1 MKKSIVK
8 PKELSPNERILNF
21 DEVVL
26 GYTEEE
32 MLEEASR
39 CIQCKNPKCI
49 SGCPVG
55 VDIKKF
61 IYQLTQK
68 DYLGAYKTIYEKNRF
83 PSICGRVCPA
93 EYQCRKFCVFT
104 PKNSP
109 FALENA
115 INIPLLER
123 FVGDYAKEYF
133 KDKIYTNSASIANI
147 KLNHYKVACI
157 GSGPA
162 SLTVAGELSKYG
174 IKVDIF
180 EALHSLGGV
189 LSYGIPTFRLP
200 RDVLYY
206 EINLLKNYG
215 VEFYTGVI
223 VGRSISFYELRN
235 NYNYIFIGTGAGAP
249 VWLNVKG
256 ENLNNIYSANEYLTR
271 VNLMRADKFPEY
283 HTPINTGKNIVVIG
297 GGNTAMDAARVA
309 LRVQKL
315 NKIDGTVTVLYRRT
329 EEEMPARRVEIEHA
343 KEEGVKFNFLVQPV
357 EFLGDETGKV
367 KAVRCLKCELTEPDE
382 TGRRKPVPIQGSD
395 FIIPTDLVIIAIG
408 LKANQTLTDTVKE
421 LKVNPW
427 GDLEVNPETM
437 ETSIENVY
445 AGGDIVGGEGTIIEA
460 MGMGKKAAYSILRKL
475 GIV

>member
-1 MKKSIVK
+1 MKKLFVK
-8 PKELSPNERILNF
+8 PKELTVEKRINNF
-21 DEVVL
+21 DEVVT

-32 MLEEASR
+32 MLEEAKR
-39 CIQCKNPKCI
+39 CLQCKNPKCI
-49 SGCPVG
+49 EGCPVG
-55 VDIKKF
+55 IDIKKF

-93 EYQCRKFCVFT
+93 EYQCRKTCVFT
-104 PKNSP
+104 PKNMP
-109 FALENA
+109 FAAENA

-123 FVGDYAKEYF
+123 FAGDYAKEHAAQEQVSEF
-133 KDKIYTNSASIANI
+133 PPSST
-147 KLNHYKVACI
+147 KLNNYKVACI

-174 IKVDIF
+174 IKVDIY

-189 LSYGIPTFRLP
+189 LTYGIPTFRLP
-200 RDVLYY
+200 REVLQY

-223 VGRSISFYELRN
+223 VGRSISFQELKNR
-235 NYNYIFIGTGAGAP
+235 YNFIFIGTGAGAP
-249 VWLNVKG
+249 VWLNIKG
-256 ENLNNIYSANEYLTR
+256 ESLNNIYSANEYLTR
-271 VNLMRADKFPEY
+271 VNLMHADKFPEY
-283 HTPINTGKNIVVIG
+283 HTPVNTGKNIVVIG

-309 LRVQKL
+309 LRIQKI
-315 NKIDGTVTVLYRRT
+315 NKIDGTVTILYRRT

-343 KEEGVKFNFLVQPV
+343 KEEGVKFNFLVQPI
-357 EFLGDETGKV
+357 EFLGDDNGKV
-367 KAVRCLKCELTEPDE
+367 KAVKCLKCELAEPDE

-395 FIIPTDLVIIAIG
+395 FVIPTDLVIVAIG
-408 LKANQTLTDTVKE
+408 LKANQTLIDTVKE
-421 LKVNPW
+421 LKVNRW

-460 MGMGKKAAYSILRKL
+460 MGMGKKAALSILRKL
-475 GIV
+475 GMV

>member
-1 MKKSIVK
+1 MERELIK
-8 PKELSPNERILNF
+8 PKEIHPEERIKGF

-32 MLEEASR
+32 ALQEASR
-39 CIQCKNPKCI
+39 CLQCKNPACI

-55 VDIKKF
+55 INIKKF
-61 IYQLTQK
+61 IYQTTQK
-68 DYLGAYKTIYEKNRF
+68 DYESAYKTIFEKNRF

-93 EYQCRKFCVFT
+93 EYQCRKACVFT
-104 PKNSP
+104 PKKLP
-109 FALENA
+109 FASENA

-123 FVGDYAKEYF
+123 FVGDFARKNAIIE
-133 KDKIYTNSASIANI
+133 
-147 KLNHYKVACI
+147 KLKTEPLNLKVACI

-174 IKVDIF
+174 IKVVIF

-215 VEFYTGVI
+215 VEFYTDII
-223 VGRSISFYELRN
+223 VGRSISFEELRKEFN
-235 NYNYIFIGTGAGAP
+235 AIFIGIGAGAP
-249 VWLNVKG
+249 TWLNIKG
-256 ENLNNIYSANEYLTR
+256 ENLANIYSANEYLTR
-271 VNLMRADKFPEY
+271 VNLMHADKFPEF
-283 HTPINTGKNIVVIG
+283 HTPVNVGKDIVVIG

-309 LRVQKL
+309 LRMQKI
-315 NKIDGTVTVLYRRT
+315 NGINGKVTVLYRRT
-329 EEEMPARRVEIEHA
+329 ENEMPARRIEIEHA
-343 KEEGVKFNFLVQPV
+343 KEEGVEFKFLVQPI
-357 EFLGDETGKV
+357 EFISNSNGRVNGV
-367 KAVRCLKCELTEPDE
+367 KCLKCELGEPDE
-382 TGRRKPVPIQGSD
+382 SGRRKPIAISGSD
-395 FIIPTDLVIIAIG
+395 FIVESDLVIVAVG

-421 LKVNPW
+421 LKVNKW

-437 ETSIENVY
+437 ETSIPNVY

-460 MGMGKKAAYSILRKL
+460 MGTGKKAAKSILSKF
-475 GIV
+475 GIET